1 MKKNSFFS
9 LNLPDKIF
17 GLEKSFLM
25 LFLWPIILVVLFLI
39 SLNLL
44 LLPKINEIGG
54 VNKKIDQVKN
64 NINKVKEQNKYLMSI
79 DQEKLKINA
88 EYLENAVLKDK
99 KSYLLVGIIRGVANN
114 FGYQLESFSLTPG
127 ELKEEEGSTNVS
139 VSKDTVKM
147 PVNLSMIGPKDKTL
161 GLISALEKTL
171 PILFIDKF
179 ETKSLGNLSKL
190 DLTVSSYYIN
200 DKTSME
206 TENITLNDLILSK
219 EESDLIDR
227 ISSFSKIEKNESE
240 SENSE
245 FKEYNREN
253 PFSL

>member
-25 LFLWPIILVVLFLI
+25 LFLWPIFLVVLFLI

-127 ELKEEEGSTNVS
+127 ELKE
-139 VSKDTVKM
+139 
-147 PVNLSMIGPKDKTL
+147 
-161 GLISALEKTL
+161 
-171 PILFIDKF
+171 
-179 ETKSLGNLSKL
+179 
-190 DLTVSSYYIN
+190 
-200 DKTSME
+200 
-206 TENITLNDLILSK
+206 
-219 EESDLIDR
+219 
-227 ISSFSKIEKNESE
+227 
-240 SENSE
+240 
-245 FKEYNREN
+245 
-253 PFSL
+253 